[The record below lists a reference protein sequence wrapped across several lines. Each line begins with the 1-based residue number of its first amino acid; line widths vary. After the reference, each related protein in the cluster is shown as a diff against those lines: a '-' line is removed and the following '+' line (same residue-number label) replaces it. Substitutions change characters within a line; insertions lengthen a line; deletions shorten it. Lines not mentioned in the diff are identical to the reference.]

1 MAPMGVTIALMGVT
15 TTIKRWRD
23 DSGGV
28 RCLLPNLTAYN
39 PLMQGRKKELSGIM
53 CVKYPTLCLHR
64 GAQ

>member
-1 MAPMGVTIALMGVT
+1 MAPMGVTIAPMGVT

-39 PLMQGRKKELSGIM
+39 PLMQGRKKN
-53 CVKYPTLCLHR
+53 
-64 GAQ
+64 